1 MKLMILVAS
10 ILAAPFLVSLP
21 LLAARSTPTRAE
33 EPTLADLA
41 WMAGHWASEKD
52 GTRTEEVWLAPAG
65 GLMLGMNRAVSKNEP
80 TSFEFLRI
88 EQRKNALVYVSSP
101 GGKGATE
108 FALADIGERF
118 ALFANPAHDF
128 PKGIRYEL
136 DAAGA
141 LHASIS
147 GDAEGKETAME
158 WTWKRQ

>member
-1 MKLMILVAS
+1 MKLL
-10 ILAAPFLVSLP
+10 
-21 LLAARSTPTRAE
+21 LLALSALASLSFLAVRPAPVPATGEA
-33 EPTLADLA
+33 TLADLA

-52 GTRTEEVWLAPAG
+52 GVRTEEVWLAPAG
-65 GLMLGMNRAVSKNEP
+65 SLMLAMNRGVAKGGS

-88 EQRKNALVYVSSP
+88 EQRKEGLVYVASP

-108 FALADIGERF
+108 FALADFGERF

-141 LHASIS
+141 LHASVS
-147 GDAEGKETAME
+147 GDADGKEAAEE
-158 WTWKRQ
+158 WTWQRQ